1 MSTAVHIPE
10 TICVSLIGMAGAG
23 KSTLAPL
30 LAHALG
36 WPHMDTDQ
44 LVEAY
49 MGGSLQEIYD
59 AAGSEDFLALE
70 ERTVAS
76 VAASRMVLSTG
87 GSVVYSPR
95 AMARLRLL
103 GPVIWLRISL
113 PTFLAR
119 VGKADNRGFVR
130 RAGLDLAGIY
140 AERQP
145 LYAQTADFVVDTD
158 LHSPEECVRTVMG
171 WLAAHYS

>member
-1 MSTAVHIPE
+1 MSTAALIPQ

-30 LAHALG
+30 LARALG
-36 WPHMDTDQ
+36 WPYMDTDQ
-44 LVEAY
+44 LMEAY

-59 AAGSEDFLALE
+59 AAGCEDFLVFE

-76 VAASRMVLSTG
+76 VAASRMILSTG

-103 GPVIWLRISL
+103 GPVIWLRIAL

-130 RAGLDLAGIY
+130 RAGLDLADIY

-145 LYAQTADFVVDTD
+145 LYAQAADFVVDTD
-158 LHSPEECVRTVMG
+158 LQSPQESAQAVMA
-171 WLAAHYS
+171 WLTSRYA